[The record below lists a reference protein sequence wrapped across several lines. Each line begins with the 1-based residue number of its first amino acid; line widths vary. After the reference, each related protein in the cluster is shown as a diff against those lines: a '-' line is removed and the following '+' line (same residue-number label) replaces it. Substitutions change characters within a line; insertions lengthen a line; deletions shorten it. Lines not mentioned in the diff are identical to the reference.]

1 MERRI
6 SPDDLILPRPTCEV
20 AQKGIVNGLIFSQ
33 YRQAVA
39 MEDLDEAFYE
49 SVSHSFGLLL
59 NQIKEAFCSI

>member
-1 MERRI
+1 MHVYFNYKMERRI

-39 MEDLDEAFYE
+39 VEDLDEAFYE
-49 SVSHSFGLLL
+49 SVSHSFDP
-59 NQIKEAFCSI
+59 